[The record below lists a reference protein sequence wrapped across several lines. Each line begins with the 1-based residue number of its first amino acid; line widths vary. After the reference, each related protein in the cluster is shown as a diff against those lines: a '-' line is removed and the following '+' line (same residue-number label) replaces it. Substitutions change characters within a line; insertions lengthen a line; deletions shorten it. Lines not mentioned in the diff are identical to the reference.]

1 MSRRTEV
8 TLIHDPIVISS
19 GSLSAPSRGIALAVG
34 LIALAAG
41 GYLAFKKLSTQEG
54 T

>member
-19 GSLSAPSRGIALAVG
+19 GGISVPARGVAIAVGVIALV
-34 LIALAAG
+34 AG
-41 GYLAFKKLSTQEG
+41 GYLTYKKLSTEEG